1 MPSAKGAPWFGK
13 GLLQPEFTLVH
24 GGARALEVAASLGAH
39 TLIPLANGDIAAEG
53 VLAPFVHADGSQCA
67 TVELARRQFP
77 GIAVLNPA
85 PGEPLCVN
93 TDSSVT
99 PKVNEKGEG
108 KQKKMKEKEQ

>member
-1 MPSAKGAPWFGK
+1 MPSAKGASWFGK

-24 GGARALEVAASLGAH
+24 GGARALEIAASLGAH

-53 VLAPFVHADGSQCA
+53 VRAPFVQADGSQCA
-67 TVELARRQFP
+67 TLKLARRKFP

-85 PGEPLCVN
+85 PGESLCVD

-99 PKVNEKGEG
+99 PKKNEKGAR
-108 KQKKMKEKEQ
+108 KDKKMKKKE